1 MTIRRVACPACGAAA
16 NIPAGMA
23 QVRCPACG
31 HVWNAK
37 TPSDAPASAEPT
49 AAARPKSPAAGR
61 SAAKPSST
69 SRARLVIGA
78 VISGLVL
85 LLIVGGMAF
94 VLLKQPAEETTSSS
108 APVEPP
114 ADVPEEKPGA
124 VSSPESAEPSYR
136 IVELPES
143 TRRKIYDDLRAAA
156 RTSTEQPLLIPQGT
170 GLRQNMEGKLEQ
182 IFEREITRFA
192 AIHDVKPEDIDQ
204 IIAEGDA
211 KGWDPSPRSNAVRD
225 GERVYDKDR
234 SEGWERP

>member
-23 QVRCPACG
+23 QVRCSACG

-37 TPSDAPASAEPT
+37 NPSEAPASAEST
-49 AAARPKSPAAGR
+49 AAARPNSPAAGR
-61 SAAKPSST
+61 SAAKSSSP
-69 SRARLVIGA
+69 SRARLIVGA

-85 LLIVGGMAF
+85 LLIVGGIAF
-94 VLLKQPAEETTSSS
+94 VLLKQPAEETTASS
-108 APVEPP
+108 APAEPP
-114 ADVPEEKPGA
+114 ADVPEEEPVA
-124 VSSPESAEPSYR
+124 ASSPESTEPSYR

-156 RTSTEQPLLIPQGT
+156 RTSTEKPLLIPQGT
-170 GLRQNMEGKLEQ
+170 GLRKNMEGNLEQ

-192 AIHDVKPEDIDQ
+192 AIHDVEADDIEQ

-211 KGWDPSPRSNAVRD
+211 KGWDPRPRSNAVRD
-225 GERVYDKDR
+225 GERVYDKER